1 MRRNWACVT
10 ASNGLT
16 TWIKPDG
23 DRSRL
28 QRTGS
33 EAEIDI
39 PANKYFTGI
48 QSIDPGLHQT
58 AEHQQQTLKTAVLDT
73 LTRLTPAP
81 ESSQP
86 NFSDA
91 Q

>member
-10 ASNGLT
+10 ASKGLT
-16 TWIKPDG
+16 TRIKPDG

-33 EAEIDI
+33 DAEIDI
-39 PANKYFTGI
+39 PANNHFTEI
-48 QSIDPGLHQT
+48 QMMSERLCT
-58 AEHQQQTLKTAVLDT
+58 APEHQQQTLKTAVLDT
-73 LTRLTPAP
+73 LTRLASAP
-81 ESSQP
+81 DLIQP
-86 NFSDA
+86 NLSDA

>member
-48 QSIDPGLHQT
+48 QSIAPGCTKPQNISNKL
-58 AEHQQQTLKTAVLDT
+58 
-73 LTRLTPAP
+73 
-81 ESSQP
+81 
-86 NFSDA
+86 
-91 Q
+91 